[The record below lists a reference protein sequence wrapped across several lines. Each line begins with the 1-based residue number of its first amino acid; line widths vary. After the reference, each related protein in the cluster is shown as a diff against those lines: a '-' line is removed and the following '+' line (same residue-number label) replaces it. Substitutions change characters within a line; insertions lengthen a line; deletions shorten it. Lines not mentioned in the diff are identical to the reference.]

1 MSSGT
6 TFTRNKT
13 SSTTKKILQK
23 ICLFFREL
31 ELLCSNALQ
40 RSNEDGKPVGR
51 FLWVRPQRV
60 HHCFLALRKLFS
72 HQQIQIEYTQIH
84 TEYIQNK
91 CERGSSVVR
100 LAHWLITL
108 IWDSKNSSEPPWP
121 SDSFKLHSLWYI
133 RNHFKHIFRS
143 FEVVFRQPTQKVKV
157 YNQTCKGLLKTPLV
171 RLVRTYM
178 KKFLHLI

>member
-6 TFTRNKT
+6 TFTRNIT

-40 RSNEDGKPVGR
+40 RSNEDGKPAPRR
-51 FLWVRPQRV
+51 FLWVQPQRV
-60 HHCFLALRKLFS
+60 HHCFLTLRKLFS
-72 HQQIQIEYTQIH
+72 HQTYIKIQTKYTQIH

-108 IWDSKNSSEPPWP
+108 IWDSKNSSEPPWRGEP
-121 SDSFKLHSLWYI
+121 SDRFKWHSLWY
-133 RNHFKHIFRS
+133 RGWRKCPN
-143 FEVVFRQPTQKVKV
+143 
-157 YNQTCKGLLKTPLV
+157 NN
-171 RLVRTYM
+171 
-178 KKFLHLI
+178 